1 MFGAGVVTFG
11 LLYCVQ
17 PLMPLFSRLYGVSA
31 AGSALS
37 LSLPSGVLA
46 VAVLFAGAVSD
57 AWGRPGPAQA
67 ALGHVR
73 HHAGWAAARGAPRHR
88 RPR

>member
-46 VAVLFAGAVSD
+46 VAVLFAGAVSN
-57 AWGRPGPAQA
+57 AWGRRDGRPVLATV
-67 ALGHVR
+67 VR
-73 HHAGWAAARGAPRHR
+73 CPLRSVGGG
-88 RPR
+88 